1 MKEGDDKFILVGM
14 ILNHMKKCYLTWS
27 KSSVDD
33 KTIFKHLDKLSGGKL
48 KPIRNLKLLMM

>member
-48 KPIRNLKLLMM
+48 KAHKGI